1 MGDPAGREALE
12 DLISQMCRD
21 PAILD
26 TLVHAARGIS
36 APVAALPECEVRR
49 QIDALLESV
58 AGAFAES
65 KGLGAG
71 IEAADVLAV
80 ERAMQGVPLGALL
93 DGFQAARAN
102 ALLKLTERARSRRIA
117 QETLIDA
124 LIELDSYTT
133 QLQNHIIHSYRKAE
147 LGFARTGYAVRIRAL
162 RGLLHGDR
170 AADAADAGLDEKT
183 RYHCLIADVTDP
195 RLAPRVEAVLALAGG
210 TAGFVDGYLCCLAPR
225 LPSQDKL
232 TEVTVVASAAQPPRE
247 LAAAYQVCQAA
258 LASARLRGLR
268 GLHDVTDLAT
278 LVAVDAYP
286 QLGAALADTFLGEL
300 DPAKDFHRLL
310 AQTALAYLDHG
321 CNADATGEVL
331 HVHPNTVKH
340 RLRRFADFTAFGA
353 AGGQG
358 ESVTDAMRW
367 WWALDAW
374 LRLWAS

>member
-1 MGDPAGREALE
+1 MGDPTGRQATE
-12 DLISQMCRD
+12 DLVGQICRD

-26 TLVHAARGIS
+26 ALVHAAREMS
-36 APVAALPECEVRR
+36 APIAALPECEVRR
-49 QIDALLESV
+49 QVAALLESV
-58 AGAFAES
+58 AGAFAGS

-71 IEAADVLAV
+71 IEAADALAA
-80 ERAMQGVPLGALL
+80 ERAMQGVPLAALL
-93 DGFQAARAN
+93 DGFQAARTN
-102 ALLKLTERARSRRIA
+102 VLLKFTEHARSLPIA

-124 LIELDSYTT
+124 LVELDSYTT
-133 QLQNHIIHSYRKAE
+133 QLQNRIIHSYRKAE
-147 LGFARTGYAVRIRAL
+147 LSFARTGYAVRIQAL

-170 AADAADAGLDEKT
+170 VADAADAGLDEKL

-195 RLAPRVEAVLALAGG
+195 RLAPRIEAVLALAGG

-232 TEVTVVASAAQPPRE
+232 TDVTVVASAAQPPRE
-247 LAAAYQVCQAA
+247 LAAAYQVCRAA

-268 GLHDVTDLAT
+268 GLHEVTDLAT

-286 QLGAALADTFLGEL
+286 QLGAALADTLLAEL

-321 CNADATGEVL
+321 CNADATGTAL

-340 RLRRFADFTAFGA
+340 RLRRFAELTTFGA

>member
-1 MGDPAGREALE
+1 MGDPAGRKVLE
-12 DLISQMCRD
+12 DLVGQICRD
-21 PAILD
+21 SVILD
-26 TLVHAARGIS
+26 ALVHAARETS

-49 QIDALLESV
+49 QIAALLESL

-71 IEAADVLAV
+71 IEAAEALAV

-93 DGFQAARAN
+93 DGFQAARTN
-102 ALLKLTERARSRRIA
+102 VLLKFTEQAQSRRVA

-124 LIELDSYTT
+124 LVELDSYTT
-133 QLQNHIIHSYRKAE
+133 QLQNQIIHSYRKAE
-147 LGFARTGYAVRIRAL
+147 LSFARTGYAVRIQAL

-170 AADAADAGLDEKT
+170 TADAADAGLDEKT

-195 RLAPRVEAVLALAGG
+195 RLAPRIEAALALTGS
-210 TAGFVDGYLCCLAPR
+210 TAGFVDGYLCCLTPR
-225 LPSQDKL
+225 LPSRDKL
-232 TEVTVVASAAQPPRE
+232 AEVTVVVSAAQPPRE
-247 LAAAYQVCQAA
+247 LAAAYRVCQAA

-268 GLHDVTDLAT
+268 GLRDVTDLAT
-278 LVAVDAYP
+278 LIAVDAYP
-286 QLGAALADTFLGEL
+286 QLGAALTETLLDGL

-310 AQTALAYLDHG
+310 AETALAYLDHG
-321 CNADATGEVL
+321 CNTDATGAAL

-340 RLRRFADFTAFGA
+340 RLRRFAELTAFGA

-358 ESVTDAMRW
+358 EPVTDAMRW

-374 LRLWAS
+374 LRQWAS

>member
-1 MGDPAGREALE
+1 MGDPTGRRATE
-12 DLISQMCRD
+12 DLVGQICRD
-21 PAILD
+21 QAILD
-26 TLVHAARGIS
+26 ALVHAAREMS
-36 APVAALPECEVRR
+36 APIAALPECEVRR
-49 QIDALLESV
+49 QVAALLESV

-71 IEAADVLAV
+71 IEAADALAA
-80 ERAMQGVPLGALL
+80 ERAMQGVPLAALL
-93 DGFQAARAN
+93 DGFQAARTN
-102 ALLKLTERARSRRIA
+102 VLLKFTERARSLPIA

-124 LIELDSYTT
+124 LVELDSYTT
-133 QLQNHIIHSYRKAE
+133 QLQNRIIHSYRKTE
-147 LGFARTGYAVRIRAL
+147 LSFARTGYAVRIQAL

-170 AADAADAGLDEKT
+170 AADAADAGLDEKL

-195 RLAPRVEAVLALAGG
+195 RLAPRIEAVLALAGG
-210 TAGFVDGYLCCLAPR
+210 TAGFVDGYLCCLAPL
-225 LPSQDKL
+225 LPLPDKL
-232 TEVTVVASAAQPPRE
+232 TDVTVVASAAQPPPE
-247 LAAAYQVCQAA
+247 LAAAYQVCRAA

-268 GLHDVTDLAT
+268 GLHEVTDLAT

-286 QLGAALADTFLGEL
+286 QLGAALADTLLGEL

-310 AQTALAYLDHG
+310 VQTALAYLDHG
-321 CNADATGEVL
+321 CNADTTGTAL

-340 RLRRFADFTAFGA
+340 RLRRFAGLTAFCA

>member
-1 MGDPAGREALE
+1 MGDPTGRQATE
-12 DLISQMCRD
+12 DLVGQICRD

-26 TLVHAARGIS
+26 ALVHAAREMS
-36 APVAALPECEVRR
+36 APIAALPECEVRR
-49 QIDALLESV
+49 QVAALLESV

-71 IEAADVLAV
+71 IEAADALAA
-80 ERAMQGVPLGALL
+80 ERAMQGVPLAALL
-93 DGFQAARAN
+93 DGFQAARTN
-102 ALLKLTERARSRRIA
+102 VLLKFTEHARSLPIA

-124 LIELDSYTT
+124 LVELDSYTT
-133 QLQNHIIHSYRKAE
+133 QLQNRIIHSYRKAE
-147 LGFARTGYAVRIRAL
+147 LSFARTGYAVRIQAL

-170 AADAADAGLDEKT
+170 VADAADAGLDEKL

-195 RLAPRVEAVLALAGG
+195 RLAPRIEAVLALAGG

-232 TEVTVVASAAQPPRE
+232 TDVTVVASAAQPPRE
-247 LAAAYQVCQAA
+247 LGAAYQVCRAA

-268 GLHDVTDLAT
+268 GLHEVTDLAT
-278 LVAVDAYP
+278 LIAVDAYP
-286 QLGAALADTFLGEL
+286 QLGAALADTLLAEL

-321 CNADATGEVL
+321 CNADATGTAL

-340 RLRRFADFTAFGA
+340 RLRRFAELTTFAA

>member
-1 MGDPAGREALE
+1 MGDRAGREVLE
-12 DLISQMCRD
+12 DVVGQMCRD

-26 TLVHAARGIS
+26 ALVHSAREGS

-49 QIDALLESV
+49 QIGALLESV
-58 AGAFAES
+58 AAAFTES

-71 IEAADVLAV
+71 IEAADALAV

-93 DGFQAARAN
+93 DGFQAARASV
-102 ALLKLTERARSRRIA
+102 LLKLTDRARSRPIG
-117 QETLIDA
+117 QDTVIDA
-124 LIELDSYTT
+124 LMELDSYTT
-133 QLQNHIIHSYRKAE
+133 QLQNQIIHSYRKAE
-147 LGFARTGYAVRIRAL
+147 LSFARTGYAVRIQAL

-170 AADAADAGLDEKT
+170 AAHAADAGLDEKL

-225 LPSQDKL
+225 LPGRDRL

-247 LAAAYQVCQAA
+247 LAAAYQVCRAA
-258 LASARLRGLR
+258 LDSARLRGLR

-310 AQTALAYLDHG
+310 AQTALVYLDHG
-321 CNADATGEVL
+321 CNADATGAAL

-340 RLRRFADFTAFGA
+340 RLRRFAALTAFGA
-353 AGGQG
+353 AGGPG

>member
-1 MGDPAGREALE
+1 MGDPAGREVLE
-12 DLISQMCRD
+12 DLVRQMRRD

-26 TLVHAARGIS
+26 TLVHTARETS
-36 APVAALPECEVRR
+36 APIAALPECDVRR
-49 QIDALLESV
+49 QVATLLESV
-58 AGAFAES
+58 ADAFAES

-71 IEAADVLAV
+71 LEAAGALAV

-93 DGFQAARAN
+93 DGFQSARTN
-102 ALLKLTERARSRRIA
+102 VLLKLTEHARSRRIA

-124 LIELDSYTT
+124 LVELDSYTT

-147 LGFARTGYAVRIRAL
+147 LSFARTGYAMRTAAL

-170 AADAADAGLDEKT
+170 GVDAADAGLDEKT

-195 RLAPRVEAVLALAGG
+195 RLAPRVEAVLAPTGG

-232 TEVTVVASAAQPPRE
+232 TEITVVASAAQPPRE
-247 LAAAYQVCQAA
+247 LAAAYRICRAT
-258 LASARLRGLR
+258 LASALLRGLR
-268 GLHDVTDLAT
+268 GLHQVTDLAT
-278 LVAVDAYP
+278 LTAVDAYP
-286 QLGAALADTFLGEL
+286 QLGVALADTFLAGL

-321 CNADATGEVL
+321 GNADATGAAL

-340 RLRRFADFTAFGA
+340 RLRRFAELTAFGA
-353 AGGQG
+353 AGGQV

-374 LRLWAS
+374 LRLIAS